1 MKLWKRRQRL
11 VTLALAMALLASLTL
26 ASASG
31 LAVAEQEMLQNGDFE
46 SGFTFVPN
54 CGNVGTGWGCF
65 TNGGSIKHGFY
76 DDQWAPV
83 VAQGVHAQLIE
94 LNTKGIPKS
103 ESDRFAGIYQTVNLN
118 KGSNYQFKIQGMLR
132 EDTPD
137 SRDDPWRY
145 RVQWGYTSDG
155 STDWQAVT
163 NWAEFPWDNYYPRT
177 SPGAMQS
184 FSSSLVAPSDK
195 ITLFVRVWKKW
206 GTTEKELD
214 VDLDAISLWGPK
226 VGHVACLADDCAK
239 PPQPACDQWNPCP
252 PVNPC
257 NGPCENNTET
267 PPVLACSATNLAKNG
282 NFEWGFNTWNGFGDV
297 GKNWKPFTNGGA
309 AGYGFYNEMWAPVV
323 QSPTHG
329 QLIEINTKGLM
340 VGDQDRY
347 AGIYQVITGLK
358 PGATYQFSMWG
369 ELREDAVHPGDDPFR
384 YRVQWGFA
392 SGSGN
397 AGSITNWTEV
407 PWNDIFV
414 RTSPGPLS
422 SFSTQ
427 FVAPSSRVVLGIRG
441 WKKWGN
447 GARELDIN
455 LDDISLQPCSTQPQ
469 QALPRPEPKPCPGFD
484 VCPEPNPQSNPC
496 PGFDVCPGPTPEPG
510 PGECLTYIIQPGDT
524 LGMIAVAH
532 HTSVAALAAGNGIA
546 NPNLIYIGQQ
556 IVICPPR

>member
-65 TNGGSIKHGFY
+65 TNGGSIKYGFY

-214 VDLDAISLWGPK
+214 VDLDAISLWGPR
-226 VGHVACLADDCAK
+226 VGHAGCLPGDCEK
-239 PPQPACDQWNPCP
+239 PPKPACDQWNPCP

-532 HTSVAALAAGNGIA
+532 HTTVAALAAGNGIA

>member
-1 MKLWKRRQRL
+1 
-11 VTLALAMALLASLTL
+11 
-26 ASASG
+26 
-31 LAVAEQEMLQNGDFE
+31 
-46 SGFTFVPN
+46 
-54 CGNVGTGWGCF
+54 
-65 TNGGSIKHGFY
+65 
-76 DDQWAPV
+76 
-83 VAQGVHAQLIE
+83 
-94 LNTKGIPKS
+94 
-103 ESDRFAGIYQTVNLN
+103 
-118 KGSNYQFKIQGMLR
+118 
-132 EDTPD
+132 
-137 SRDDPWRY
+137 
-145 RVQWGYTSDG
+145 
-155 STDWQAVT
+155 
-163 NWAEFPWDNYYPRT
+163 
-177 SPGAMQS
+177 
-184 FSSSLVAPSDK
+184 
-195 ITLFVRVWKKW
+195 
-206 GTTEKELD
+206 
-214 VDLDAISLWGPK
+214 
-226 VGHVACLADDCAK
+226 
-239 PPQPACDQWNPCP
+239 
-252 PVNPC
+252 
-257 NGPCENNTET
+257 
-267 PPVLACSATNLAKNG
+267 
-282 NFEWGFNTWNGFGDV
+282 
-297 GKNWKPFTNGGA
+297 
-309 AGYGFYNEMWAPVV
+309 
-323 QSPTHG
+323 
-329 QLIEINTKGLM
+329 M

-532 HTSVAALAAGNGIA
+532 HTTVAALAAGNGIA